1 MFFVRKPHVRCDV
14 SMDDEYK
21 PNEGKKTKPGKE
33 DDAEPTPPP
42 AKKAKT
48 KDEEKEDAEPAP
60 PPAKKARTE
69 RPPCFIDKTFMF
81 DDTFHIQIFGDSATV
96 ISWMNMRSVGEGVL
110 YPQVRRMRSIMH
122 QMWTQLNF
130 GPLSMAEDIFQWT
143 PRRFNVT
150 ADELADI
157 GCLTGNRILEQKP
170 IRACSRFFRV
180 HFDGSAQQ
188 GKIGGGWFLEQV
200 WARCNGLPEWHSTLK
215 VAISIPTTILP
226 ATAIAA
232 ETMACCEAMLAI
244 LNIVEKGY
252 VTLTP
257 RCRVL
262 PAGRLTH
269 ITHPRLS

>member
-1 MFFVRKPHVRCDV
+1 MILFAKLMFVVMSP
-14 SMDDEYK
+14 MDDEYK
-21 PNEGKKTKPGKE
+21 PHEGKKTKPGKE

-48 KDEEKEDAEPAP
+48 KDEEKEDAEIAS

-81 DDTFHIQIFGDSATV
+81 ADTFHIQIFGDSATV
-96 ISWMNMRSVGEGVL
+96 ISWRNMRSVGEGVL
-110 YPQVRRMRSIMH
+110 YPQVRRMRSIVH

-130 GPLSMAEDIFQWT
+130 GLYRWLKIFFNG
-143 PRRFNVT
+143 RRDVSTSRPMSLRTLDASLATESWSKNRFERAAVSSVSILT
-150 ADELADI
+150 AVH
-157 GCLTGNRILEQKP
+157 NREKLV
-170 IRACSRFFRV
+170 AVGFWSRFGPV
-180 HFDGSAQQ
+180 AMVDPDGT
-188 GKIGGGWFLEQV
+188 
-200 WARCNGLPEWHSTLK
+200 PLK

-244 LNIVEKGY
+244 LAIVEKGY

-262 PAGRLTH
+262 PTGRLAQ